1 MKALLAILALLVVL
15 GLGWF
20 LYSSPTAPAEM
31 TEAEIAEIQA
41 EVMEAADLL
50 ITGWNTND
58 VELFLTMFH
67 PNKVSHAWGSQVYD
81 NHDELSEQWL
91 SVWET
96 GDSVRISWTAR
107 DVQVLTDQAAMFQG
121 STDLMLYYTDG
132 RILHYPGTAHWTGLF
147 EPSEAGWRMTT
158 SAYTFGG
165 AQRLDTEG

>member
-1 MKALLAILALLVVL
+1 MRMLIYSALLSLVVACQ
-15 GLGWF
+15 
-20 LYSSPTAPAEM
+20 APSAEM
-31 TEAEIAEIQA
+31 TEAEMAEI
-41 EVMEAADLL
+41 EAGVLEATDLL
-50 ITGWNTND
+50 VNGWNTND

-67 PNKVSHAWGSQVYD
+67 PTKVSHAWGSRVYD
-81 NHDELSEQWL
+81 NHDELSDEWL

-107 DVQVLTDQAAMFQG
+107 DVQVLNDQAAMFQG